1 VSVEPADVLINITGD
16 SVARCAIA
24 GSDIG
29 PARVNQHVAI
39 IRPNNRLCPGFLQR
53 VLVAQGMKAHLLSL
67 SRGGGTRKALTKAD
81 LSELKIPVPPL
92 SIQQSIAEVLQSF
105 DDKIAANRDAERR
118 KADLIALHYDRAVKH
133 QRHEV
138 AFFAVFD
145 VTYGEPFKGTQFA
158 APEIGR
164 PLIRIRDLKTQSP
177 KIWTTETRPGETVI
191 RPGEV
196 LVGMDAEFRPTW
208 WLGSPGLLNQRVC
221 RIKKR
226 PLAAIEGYKTGTTV
240 IHLNKSDLMSTQVVI
255 PEIDATR
262 DARPLADALL
272 ESRVQDV
279 FERQRLETL
288 RDALLPGLMSGRI
301 KVKDAEDRVGEVL

>member
-1 VSVEPADVLINITGD
+1 
-16 SVARCAIA
+16 
-24 GSDIG
+24 
-29 PARVNQHVAI
+29 
-39 IRPNNRLCPGFLQR
+39 
-53 VLVAQGMKAHLLSL
+53 
-67 SRGGGTRKALTKAD
+67 
-81 LSELKIPVPPL
+81 
-92 SIQQSIAEVLQSF
+92 
-105 DDKIAANRDAERR
+105 
-118 KADLIALHYDRAVKH
+118 
-133 QRHEV
+133 
-138 AFFAVFD
+138 
-145 VTYGEPFKGTQFA
+145 
-158 APEIGR
+158 
-164 PLIRIRDLKTQSP
+164 LIRIRDLKTQSP

-221 RIKKR
+221 RIRARSLGDALTLEALKR

-272 ESRVQDV
+272 ESRVQDA